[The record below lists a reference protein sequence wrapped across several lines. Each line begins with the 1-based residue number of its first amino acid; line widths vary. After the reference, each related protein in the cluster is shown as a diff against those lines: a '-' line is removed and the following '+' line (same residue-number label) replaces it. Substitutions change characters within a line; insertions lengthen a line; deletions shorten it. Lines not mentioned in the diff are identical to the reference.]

1 MGNSSSCRMVML
13 TLAVAVAGCGGPE
26 AASAED
32 VATRVSAQ
40 AAPGQPTIGMSAPVD
55 QWDLRYDE
63 VSPPGVDGR
72 RLFAELGNDQAKV
85 NLAKQELLAGR
96 LPVLSVKIPN
106 NDWAGAAAGKY
117 DALYIDLANRLQ
129 ALPGKTVLVVHHEP
143 IGDGSPAD
151 FVAMQVHLMPLAR
164 PLSNVIVGVILNG
177 FMWSAQAQ
185 GYTDAQIDAW
195 APLRLRQAVEVLAA
209 DTYHG
214 GTMTDPGEDAGVK
227 IERMSAWADRMGYVK
242 PLGIGEFNGLTAY
255 AITHACNAMFADS
268 RFMFG
273 NVFNSN
279 ENNREGIEWVLTGAR
294 LTAFKNCV
302 TASRQ

>member
-1 MGNSSSCRMVML
+1 MSL
-13 TLAVAVAGCGGPE
+13 TPRKHLAGSFLGLAALVSVGVAAP
-26 AASAED
+26 AAFAEP
-32 VATRVSAQ
+32 
-40 AAPGQPTIGMSAPVD
+40 APGQPAIGMSAPVD
-55 QWDLRYDE
+55 QWSTRLDE
-63 VSPPGVDGR
+63 VSPPGVDAR
-72 RLFAELGNDQAKV
+72 RLFAELGSDQGKV
-85 NLAKQELLAGR
+85 NIAKAEILAGR
-96 LPVLSVKIPN
+96 LPILSVKIPN

-151 FVAMQVHLMPLAR
+151 FVAMQVQLMPLAR

-177 FMWSAQAQ
+177 FMWSARSQ
-185 GYTDAQIDAW
+185 GYSDAEIEAW

-214 GTMTDPGEDAGVK
+214 GTMENPGEDAGVK
-227 IERMSAWADRMGYVK
+227 IARMSAWADRKGYVK
-242 PLGIGEFNGLTAY
+242 PLGIGEFNGLTAA
-255 AITHACNAMFADS
+255 AITNACNAMFADP